1 MEMNDIHVTVI
12 AVLGMLLALAVVFD
26 IYLFIDNSKLC
37 KSDAEH
43 KLEAKE
49 LQAKIDDITNI
60 KFPVT
65 KVETFIT
72 EPVVIKNKISFSDYV
87 TMDDDTMQRIIFEDL
102 AKNLVDEFINN
113 PNFVR
118 IDNVENP
125 MFCNKTYISTI
136 RLIPFKED

>member
-1 MEMNDIHVTVI
+1 MNDIHVTII
-12 AVLGMLLALAVVFD
+12 AVLGMLLSLAVVFD

-49 LQAKIDDITNI
+49 LQAKLDDITNI

-72 EPVVIKNKISFSDYV
+72 EPVVIKNKISFSDYIS
-87 TMDDDTMQRIIFEDL
+87 MDEETKKRVIIEDC
-102 AKNLVDEFINN
+102 AKNLVDVFLEN
-113 PNFVR
+113 PNF
-118 IDNVENP
+118 IMIQEEHNP
-125 MFCNKTYISTI
+125 MFCNKTYMSTI
-136 RLIPFKED
+136 RLIPYKEV

>member
-1 MEMNDIHVTVI
+1 MNDIHVTII
-12 AVLGMLLALAVVFD
+12 AVLGMLLVLAVVFD
-26 IYLFIDNSKLC
+26 IYLFIDNSKVC

-65 KVETFIT
+65 KVETFVT

-87 TMDDDTMQRIIFEDL
+87 SMDEVTKQRIIFEDL
-102 AKNLVDEFINN
+102 AKNLVDEFMSN

-118 IDNVENP
+118 IDLEENV

>member
-1 MEMNDIHVTVI
+1 MKTTVI
-12 AVLGMLLALAVVFD
+12 AVLAMLLFFSVIFNVV
-26 IYLFIDNSKLC
+26 
-37 KSDAEH
+37 AEVNLR
-43 KLEAKE
+43 KTIKEWADEKDKTLEWKNKFE
-49 LQAKIDDITNI
+49 GLQAI

-87 TMDDDTMQRIIFEDL
+87 SMDDDTMQRVIFEDL
-102 AKNLVDEFINN
+102 AKNLVDEFMNN
-113 PNFVR
+113 PNFVK